1 MKKMVLM
8 FLILFVGILI
18 FSAWSCAED
27 KACSCGQTPPVDN
40 SIPDISQPTIPS
52 NPSSPDNNS
61 PSGIKKSSSS
71 SKTTLVDYSVLTITQ
86 FTIKDNRYRVNGI
99 TDLPS
104 GTRLVV
110 SLKTNPE
117 TTFNLQKI
125 IEVQNGS
132 FTASFRVTPD
142 FPNKEEKILIEIVCD
157 PKMQNIAI
165 SQRID
170 RYGENLTGEKMIL
183 VGKVQILKDT
193 DIFDL
198 S

>member
-1 MKKMVLM
+1 MKKMVLVI
-8 FLILFVGILI
+8 LILFVGILI

-71 SKTTLVDYSVLTITQ
+71 SKNTLVDYSVLTITQ
-86 FTIKDNRYRVNGI
+86 FTIKDTRYRVNGI

-104 GTRLVV
+104 GTRLIV
-110 SLKTNPE
+110 SLKANPE

-132 FTASFRVTPD
+132 FAASFRVTLD
-142 FPNKEEKILIEIVCD
+142 FPIEEEKLLIEVVCD
-157 PKMQNIAI
+157 PKIQNI
-165 SQRID
+165 STSNRID
-170 RYGENLTGEKMIL
+170 RNGKNLTGEKMIL
-183 VGKVQILKDT
+183 VGKVQILKAT
-193 DIFDL
+193 NIFDL

>member
-1 MKKMVLM
+1 VKKTILIV
-8 FLILFVGILI
+8 LILFVGIFI
-18 FSAWSCAED
+18 FSAWSNAED

-52 NPSSPDNNS
+52 NPSSPDTNS
-61 PSGIKKSSSS
+61 PSGIKKSSNS
-71 SKTTLVDYSVLTITQ
+71 SKITMVDYSVLNITQ
-86 FTIKDNRYRVNGI
+86 FTIKDDRYRINGI

-110 SLKTNPE
+110 TLKTNPE
-117 TTFNLQKI
+117 TTFNLHKT

-132 FTASFRVTPD
+132 FTASFRITPG
-142 FPNKEEKILIEIVCD
+142 FPNEEGKILIEVVCD
-157 PKMQNIAI
+157 PKMQNIAT
-165 SQRID
+165 SQLID

>member
-18 FSAWSCAED
+18 FSTWSCAED

-52 NPSSPDNNS
+52 NPSSLDNNS

-71 SKTTLVDYSVLTITQ
+71 SKTTLIDYSVLTITQ

>member
-8 FLILFVGILI
+8 FLILFGGILI
-18 FSAWSCAED
+18 FSTWSCADD

-71 SKTTLVDYSVLTITQ
+71 SKNTLVDYSVLTITQ
-86 FTIKDNRYRVNGI
+86 FTIKDTRYRVNGI

-104 GTRLVV
+104 GTRLIV
-110 SLKTNPE
+110 SLKANPE

-132 FTASFRVTPD
+132 FAASFRVTLD
-142 FPNKEEKILIEIVCD
+142 FPIEEEKLLIEVVCD
-157 PKMQNIAI
+157 PKIQNI
-165 SQRID
+165 STSNRID
-170 RYGENLTGEKMIL
+170 RNGKNLTGEKMIL
-183 VGKVQILKDT
+183 VGKVQILKAT
-193 DIFDL
+193 NIFDL

>member
-1 MKKMVLM
+1 M
-8 FLILFVGILI
+8 
-18 FSAWSCAED
+18 
-27 KACSCGQTPPVDN
+27 
-40 SIPDISQPTIPS
+40 
-52 NPSSPDNNS
+52 
-61 PSGIKKSSSS
+61 
-71 SKTTLVDYSVLTITQ
+71 
-86 FTIKDNRYRVNGI
+86 NGI

-110 SLKTNPE
+110 SLKANPE

-142 FPNKEEKILIEIVCD
+142 FPNEEEKLLIEVVCD
-157 PKMQNIAI
+157 PKIQNI
-165 SQRID
+165 STSNRID

-193 DIFDL
+193 NIFDL

>member
-18 FSAWSCAED
+18 FSTWSNADD

-71 SKTTLVDYSVLTITQ
+71 SKNTLVDYSVLTITQ
-86 FTIKDNRYRVNGI
+86 FTIKNNRYRVNGI

-110 SLKTNPE
+110 SLKANPE

-132 FTASFRVTPD
+132 FATSFRVSPD
-142 FPNKEEKILIEIVCD
+142 FPVDEEKLLIEVVCD
-157 PKMQNIAI
+157 PKIQNFGT
-165 SQRID
+165 SNRID
-170 RYGENLTGEKMIL
+170 RYGKNLTGEKMIL
-183 VGKVQILKDT
+183 VGKVQILKDIN
-193 DIFDL
+193 IFDL